1 MRRQGDLETSIL
13 FVFLLSILGLCLSGC
28 DAGQGLPAPP
38 GPEAAWPHYGGDR
51 GGMRYTPASQITPEN
66 VNDLEIAW
74 TYHSGDVSDGSDGH
88 SKTSFNATPLL
99 VDDTVVF
106 CTPMNRVIAVDAES
120 GEERWVFDPVQRQTK
135 LPDPHSRVCRGVA
148 YWEAESATERA
159 AVCGRRIF
167 TATLDSELIGID
179 AVTGRACQA
188 FGRDG
193 RVDLREGIQDAEP
206 WEYYSTS
213 PPVTVNDVVA
223 LGALVYDNKRI
234 DAPPGVIRGYDA
246 RTGALQW
253 SFDAVPPGY
262 SGPGPAGGGR
272 YVRGTANAWS
282 LLSADEELDLVFV
295 PTGNAAVDYFAATRQ
310 GLDDYSSSVLAL
322 HGRSG
327 ELAWSFQMVRVDVW
341 DFDTAS
347 QPVLFDHEIEGR
359 VVPALAQATKMGHVF
374 LLDRRTGEPL
384 YGRRE
389 IRVRT
394 DGVAGEVLSPTQ
406 PVPSYIEP
414 LHPTQLTPEDAFG
427 FTFWDRGRCA
437 EAIASYRYD
446 GMFTPPTEGGSIQYP
461 QNAGGINWGS
471 VTIDP
476 ERGLLFTNM
485 MRMAAVIQLLP
496 RAEYDALPDKTSHWP
511 YQLVPMHG
519 TPYAARIFPLLSP
532 FGAPCSPP
540 PWGSLVAVDL
550 ATGRRV
556 WDVPLGTIRDQAPF
570 PVWLV
575 PGWRELGSPNM
586 GGSVA
591 TASGLVFI
599 GATTDRFVRAFDA
612 DTGSELWKFR
622 LPYTANA
629 TPMSY
634 RLGPDGRQFVVV
646 AVGGHAWSDSGDAL
660 IAFALP

>member
-1 MRRQGDLETSIL
+1 
-13 FVFLLSILGLCLSGC
+13 
-28 DAGQGLPAPP
+28 
-38 GPEAAWPHYGGDR
+38 
-51 GGMRYTPASQITPEN
+51 
-66 VNDLEIAW
+66 
-74 TYHSGDVSDGSDGH
+74 
-88 SKTSFNATPLL
+88 
-99 VDDTVVF
+99 
-106 CTPMNRVIAVDAES
+106 
-120 GEERWVFDPVQRQTK
+120 
-135 LPDPHSRVCRGVA
+135 VCRGVA
-148 YWEAESATERA
+148 YWEAESATERSA
-159 AVCGRRIF
+159 PCGRRIF

-188 FGRDG
+188 FGRGG

-223 LGALVYDNKRI
+223 LGALVYDNKRV
-234 DAPPGVIRGYDA
+234 DAPPGVIRGYDV

-262 SGPGPAGGGR
+262 TGPGPTGGGR

-282 LLSADEELDLVFV
+282 ILSADEELDLVFV
-295 PTGNAAVDYFAATRQ
+295 PTGNAAVDYFAANRN

-322 HGRSG
+322 RGRTG
-327 ELAWSFQMVRVDVW
+327 ELAWNFQMVRVDVW

-359 VVPALAQATKMGHVF
+359 VVPALAQATKMGHIF

-406 PVPSYIEP
+406 PVPSHIEP

-427 FTFWDRGRCA
+427 FSFWDRGKCA

-511 YQLVPMHG
+511 HQLVPMHG
-519 TPYAARIFPLLSP
+519 TPYAARIFPLMSP

-550 ATGRRV
+550 ATGKRV

-570 PVWLV
+570 PIWLV
-575 PGWRELGSPNM
+575 PGWRDLGAPNM
-586 GGSVA
+586 GGSIA

-634 RLGPDGRQFVVV
+634 RLGPDDRQFVVV
-646 AVGGHAWSDSGDAL
+646 AVGGHAWSNSGDAL

>member
-1 MRRQGDLETSIL
+1 VRRQGDLEISIL

-28 DAGQGLPAPP
+28 DAGQGEPAPP

-51 GGMRYTPASQITPEN
+51 GGMRYTPASQITAEN

-74 TYHSGDVSDGSDGH
+74 TYHSGDVSDGSDGN

-159 AVCGRRIF
+159 AACGRRIF

-179 AVTGRACQA
+179 AVTGRACQE

-414 LHPTQLTPEDAFG
+414 
-427 FTFWDRGRCA
+427 
-437 EAIASYRYD
+437 
-446 GMFTPPTEGGSIQYP
+446 MFTPPTEGGSIQYP

-496 RAEYDALPDKTSHWP
+496 RAEYDALPDKTSQWP

-532 FGAPCSPP
+532 LGAPCSPP

-550 ATGRRV
+550 ATGKRV